1 MSDSDIYNQEIL
13 NIWKTHFWSQPE
25 TFWNPLLQLN
35 PLLIPTDPP
44 RNSIII
50 LGINPSHSEKVLSSM
65 LTGDELKLF
74 YEPVSS
80 IEQLEANRLK
90 QIQIRMHK
98 ELKYFAQIKKFLAE
112 SCDIDREACWFLD
125 LFPIRHTAQHE
136 AINFLNQNPVIRDQ
150 LLQSFIKLISAINP
164 LGVIVLN
171 ATGSKLFAEIFV
183 DQLRY
188 ETGRKSEGRLMLNS
202 LTIPVVFSGMVTGL
216 GQMDSF
222 SKERLA
228 NDLKALF
235 AKNI

>member
-1 MSDSDIYNQEIL
+1 M
-13 NIWKTHFWSQPE
+13 
-25 TFWNPLLQLN
+25 
-35 PLLIPTDPP
+35 
-44 RNSIII
+44 
-50 LGINPSHSEKVLSSM
+50 
-65 LTGDELKLF
+65 
-74 YEPVSS
+74 
-80 IEQLEANRLK
+80 
-90 QIQIRMHK
+90 
-98 ELKYFAQIKKFLAE
+98 
-112 SCDIDREACWFLD
+112 
-125 LFPIRHTAQHE
+125 
-136 AINFLNQNPVIRDQ
+136 
-150 LLQSFIKLISAINP
+150 
-164 LGVIVLN
+164 GVIVLN